1 MTTDTEDARPTLGEG
16 GSILQRGVQRQGNH
30 VRLRR
35 GSCDI
40 DEQCPTCTR
49 LVDETVDRG
58 NPVHCND
65 TVRVNPTQ
73 HRQGTDARRDLRP
86 DITVGTTRLLEGEV
100 VHRLRVTVQVEECR
114 AHHRHVG
121 RRKDRTNLLVII
133 QTRGRRGV
141 SQVIPRVIR
150 PTRDDEVTR
159 NGRSIRI
166 T

>member
-1 MTTDTEDARPTLGEG
+1 MTTDTEDARTTLNDG
-16 GSILQRGVQRQGNH
+16 GGVLQRGVQRQGNH

-40 DEQCPTCTR
+40 DRQRPTRTR

-73 HRQGTDARRDLRP
+73 HRQGTDARGDLGS
-86 DITVGTTRLLEGEV
+86 DITLRATGLLEGEV

-141 SQVIPRVIR
+141 SQVIHRVIR
-150 PTRDDEVTR
+150 PTRND
-159 NGRSIRI
+159 
-166 T
+166 